1 MVEGL
6 IQIQFG
12 ADWICSG
19 TKLVVFDPRNVK
31 NIVGE
36 RKEYP
41 LVTYK

>member
-6 IQIQFG
+6 IQIQVG
-12 ADWICSG
+12 DDWICLG
-19 TKLVVFDPRNVK
+19 TKLVVFYPRNVK
-31 NIVGE
+31 NIGGE